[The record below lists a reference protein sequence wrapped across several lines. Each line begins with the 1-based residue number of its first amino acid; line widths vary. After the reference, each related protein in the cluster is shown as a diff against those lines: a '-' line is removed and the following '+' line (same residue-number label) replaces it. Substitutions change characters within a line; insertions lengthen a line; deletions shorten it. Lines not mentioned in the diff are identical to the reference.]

1 MRALKRTGAAAL
13 LASLFTAG
21 TAGAAE
27 DGWYVVAFGGEAG
40 TKNVEQGTL
49 DQSIVDALGFVGL
62 SVVDVSSSLDDSD
75 SGFGFAGG
83 YQVNENFAAE
93 LALVDLGEFSY
104 SAEGTVTDGFSV
116 FDTTFGLNQSATG
129 AVFSVLGI
137 WPVGERFAA
146 FARVGLA
153 LMSVDAEASVSIDG
167 TSAADSASTD
177 RTNMMYGAGA
187 DLSLGHRLGLRLEWN
202 RYAEVGSEDL
212 LGDTDIDLVS
222 LGLRY
227 SFD

>member
-1 MRALKRTGAAAL
+1 MQAGKRTGAAAL
-13 LASLFTAG
+13 IASLLTSG
-21 TAGAAE
+21 MAGAAE
-27 DGWYVVAFGGEAG
+27 DGWYVVAFGGEAA
-40 TKNVEQGTL
+40 TKNVDQGTL
-49 DQSIVDALGFVGL
+49 DQNIVDALGFAGL
-62 SVVDVSSSLDDSD
+62 GVVDVTSSLDDSGT
-75 SGFGFAGG
+75 GFGLAGG

-93 LALVDLGEFSY
+93 LALVDLGDLSY
-104 SAEGTVTDGFSV
+104 SAEGTVTDGVDV
-116 FDTTFGLNQSATG
+116 FDTTFGLEQSVSG

-137 WPVGERFAA
+137 WPVAERFAL

-167 TSAADSASTD
+167 ESAADSASTD
-177 RTNMMYGAGA
+177 RSNMMYGAGA
-187 DLSLGHRLGLRLEWN
+187 DLSLGSRFGLRLEWN

-212 LGDTDIDLVS
+212 LGDTDIDLIS